1 MQISIIMTLIP
12 TSSNPKCLFVA
23 ASKLKLKKL
32 EQRSECEEGWR
43 EGPIRHSRSE
53 NSPSSYLT
61 GGRTDGPSPS
71 FPRTNLC
78 LSIAKVA
85 RVSFLACVHGR
96 QQGLLLSGRKVSIVV
111 RLRSACDRFSES
123 QLNAPHLRT
132 SKQTSRMEILAA

>member
-1 MQISIIMTLIP
+1 MNKPEVALFKRVLNLLKCGHAMPIPIMKTLIP

-61 GGRTDGPSPS
+61 GGRRESLPPENQFVPLDREGRTS
-71 FPRTNLC
+71 FVPRMRPWQAAGA
-78 LSIAKVA
+78 SAI
-85 RVSFLACVHGR
+85 RP
-96 QQGLLLSGRKVSIVV
+96 QGL
-111 RLRSACDRFSES
+111 DR
-123 QLNAPHLRT
+123 R
-132 SKQTSRMEILAA
+132 